1 MKVNNKYFLISD
13 IEKRKSFADMKLA
26 DVTSSSQTGGL
37 PVWNFDSR
45 GLPSTIEEGAS
56 GDAEYVAENI
66 SNPTDNDNTDNICNG
81 HDKSS
86 DCAANSGKSDNV
98 FNSNG
103 CNFNENLQT
112 SPTIAPGIL
121 ANASGQELQAS
132 PAASLTS
139 GGTVG
144 SQDTRNKPDPVFE
157 ISLGL
162 QVKIADLG
170 NACWVVSCNTC
181 GITL

>member
-1 MKVNNKYFLISD
+1 
-13 IEKRKSFADMKLA
+13 MKLA
-26 DVTSSSQTGGL
+26 DVTSSSLTGGL

-56 GDAEYVAENI
+56 GDAEYVTENN
-66 SNPTDNDNTDNICNG
+66 SKDPTANDATDNICNG
-81 HDKSS
+81 HNKSRDGS
-86 DCAANSGKSDNV
+86 ATSGKIDKG

-103 CNFNENLQT
+103 SNFNENLQT
-112 SPTIAPGIL
+112 SPTIAPGTL

-170 NACWVVSCNTC
+170 NACWVVSCNMYATM
-181 GITL
+181 L

>member
-1 MKVNNKYFLISD
+1 
-13 IEKRKSFADMKLA
+13 MKLA
-26 DVTSSSQTGGL
+26 DVTSSSLTGGL

-56 GDAEYVAENI
+56 GDAEYVTENN
-66 SNPTDNDNTDNICNG
+66 SKDPTANDATDNICNG
-81 HDKSS
+81 HNKSRDGS
-86 DCAANSGKSDNV
+86 ATSGKIDKG

-103 CNFNENLQT
+103 SNFNENLQT
-112 SPTIAPGIL
+112 SPAIAPGTL

-144 SQDTRNKPDPVFE
+144 SQDTRTKPDPVFE

-170 NACWVVSCNTC
+170 NACWVVSCNMYATM
-181 GITL
+181 L